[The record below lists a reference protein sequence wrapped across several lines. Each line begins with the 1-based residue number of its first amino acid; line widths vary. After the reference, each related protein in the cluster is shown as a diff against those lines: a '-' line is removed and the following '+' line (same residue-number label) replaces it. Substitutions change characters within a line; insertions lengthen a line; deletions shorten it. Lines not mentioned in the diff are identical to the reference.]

1 MNPHFFSNSVSHR
14 QCTVIILLWEWL
26 WFIFLNLFRL
36 NAAEMGFLA
45 EYTAVM
51 KPVAMARY
59 ILQGKSSVHMLS
71 TLYQLLEKLRRLSHL
86 AKCVE
91 VCWYP
96 AGRDPETFRGSD
108 EKPWLQ
114 LQYFKIQDILDHRG
128 EHLNSWGICLLCIK
142 LWATGHCLILTLMVT
157 VI

>member
-1 MNPHFFSNSVSHR
+1 
-14 QCTVIILLWEWL
+14 
-26 WFIFLNLFRL
+26 
-36 NAAEMGFLA
+36 MGFLA

-91 VCWYP
+91 VC
-96 AGRDPETFRGSD
+96 
-108 EKPWLQ
+108 
-114 LQYFKIQDILDHRG
+114 
-128 EHLNSWGICLLCIK
+128 
-142 LWATGHCLILTLMVT
+142 
-157 VI
+157 